1 MNKASRAGVYGGS
14 RVGYFE
20 HEVSNWL
27 RTRVRANTGEAAAE
41 ALPMPEH
48 PRIISVREA
57 EERTG
62 FSRVHL
68 WRLEQAGR
76 FPQRVRLSEPKP
88 ANAA

>member
-1 MNKASRAGVYGGS
+1 MLNRAGVYGGS

-27 RTRVRANTGEAAAE
+27 RARARANTGEPAAP
-41 ALPMPEH
+41 ALPMPDH
-48 PRIISVREA
+48 PKIISVREA
-57 EERTG
+57 EDRTG

-76 FPQRVRLSEPKP
+76 FPQRVRLGE
-88 ANAA
+88 AAAAA